1 MYLLLAWKNKHTFQ
15 QILEQSCEIRR
26 ISTHSPHPNVSTAT
40 FLVGFRINYKALI
53 HHKKLNMSNKGKVIS
68 SPPPSVAYT
77 RPCTRIALVQ
87 IMACRLFGAKLLPE
101 QMPTYCQLD
110 P

>member
-1 MYLLLAWKNKHTFQ
+1 MYLLLAWNKQTFQ
-15 QILEQSCEIRR
+15 QILEQPCEIRR
-26 ISTHSPHPNVSTAT
+26 ISTHSPHLNVSADT

-53 HHKKLNMSNKGKVIS
+53 HHKKLNMSNKGKIIS
-68 SPPPSVAYT
+68 SPPPSVAYM

-101 QMPTYCQLD
+101 PLPTYCQLD